1 MERYVK
7 GRAAASCPVTPSAS
21 TEVSKSTCW
30 TGVISEAEEL
40 LLRLGE
46 TDMEKKKM
54 SWRVT
59 EI

>member
-1 MERYVK
+1 MERFVK

-46 TDMEKKKM
+46 TDMEKKNELE
-54 SWRVT
+54 SN
-59 EI
+59 